1 VDKYAR
7 EKANIADPYDFYSKY
22 REFLTCK
29 TEFQVLYN
37 LKFDSPPNY
46 HEEGKISVPRKK
58 RKFRMF
64 RVIDCFKEMQS
75 YSYELSIDRT
85 IFKEN
90 DHSLNLVL
98 SYNNKLL
105 QHFEH

>member
-1 VDKYAR
+1 MLR
-7 EKANIADPYDFYSKY
+7 
-22 REFLTCK
+22 
-29 TEFQVLYN
+29 VL
-37 LKFDSPPNY
+37 
-46 HEEGKISVPRKK
+46 
-58 RKFRMF
+58 
-64 RVIDCFKEMQS
+64 DCFQEMQS